1 MPEDTRRVNAQMS
14 AIIRLVDS
22 NADALIA
29 RRNQELSSRS
39 TGEKVA
45 DGIATF
51 AGSVTFLYI
60 HVAWFGF
67 WILVNTGKVGLPSFD
82 PFPYGLLTMVV
93 SLEAIF
99 LSTFLLISAN
109 RLAKTAEEKADLDLH
124 INLLAEHEISRVL
137 RLVDAIAEKMG
148 IEEAFDPEVEGLEQ
162 DTRIDD
168 LLTEIGAR
176 GS

>member
-1 MPEDTRRVNAQMS
+1 
-14 AIIRLVDS
+14 
-22 NADALIA
+22 
-29 RRNQELSSRS
+29 
-39 TGEKVA
+39 
-45 DGIATF
+45 
-51 AGSVTFLYI
+51 
-60 HVAWFGF
+60 
-67 WILVNTGKVGLPSFD
+67 
-82 PFPYGLLTMVV
+82 VV